1 MNPLMVAFQGITNAI
16 SASSAQQMAD
26 AGQTQLD
33 IGISNDVTNSY
44 KGQVSAAL
52 TSVEGW
58 AAKLSGDTKSTKY
71 QTDLQTANSKLSNL
85 QTQEQTVTSQCST
98 MTSNENT
105 QVSNDSQFGQSFA
118 QLTQAIVQML
128 QTVGQALLQ

>member
-1 MNPLMVAFQGITNAI
+1 MNPLMVLFQGITSAI
-16 SASSAQQMAD
+16 SANSAQQMAD
-26 AGQTQLD
+26 ATQTQLD

-52 TSVEGW
+52 KSVEYW
-58 AAKLSGDTKSTKY
+58 AGKLNGKTTSKKY
-71 QTDLQTANSKLSNL
+71 QTNLQTANSKLSNL
-85 QTQEQTVTSQCST
+85 QTQEQTVTSECST

-118 QLTQAIVQML
+118 QLTSAVVQML
-128 QTVGQALLQ
+128 QTVGQALLS